1 MRTSG
6 LRGRFGEDRFLTQPF
21 GHIFV
26 GRGIIAA
33 EVEELIAL
41 CYQRF
46 PLFFKHS
53 FDLSDVLQDNCTGK
67 IVGAAGRQHIIETI
81 RWRCIVKLVHDKA
94 HMTRQSAAVFPFC
107 AVVKLLKSLHI
118 HHGNKVIETGV
129 VDRRADENS
138 AFLLTERC

>member
-1 MRTSG
+1 M
-6 LRGRFGEDRFLTQPF
+6 
-21 GHIFV
+21 

-33 EVEELIAL
+33 EIQKLVTLRH
-41 CYQRF
+41 QRF
-46 PLFFKHS
+46 PFLFEHGLE
-53 FDLSDVLQDNCTGK
+53 LSDVLQDDCTGQ
-67 IVGAAGRQHIIETI
+67 IVGAAGRQHIVETI

-94 HMTRQSAAVFPFC
+94 YMTRQSAAVFPFC